1 MGLREKAHRLLFVQ
15 RLGMLQDVYDQAKE
29 DVADKDR
36 ANQNNP
42 EHYERSA
49 LPHSLLIL
57 HRIRRRANTTFGER
71 GYPSGSSASRIRQLS
86 LSLPVLPDGLTSRV
100 LEV

>member
-57 HRIRRRANTTFGER
+57 HRIRRIANTTFGER
-71 GYPSGSSASRIRQLS
+71 G
-86 LSLPVLPDGLTSRV
+86 LPFRFISFSDTAIVAFAPCLA
-100 LEV
+100 